1 MARSTTKPVTAADAK
16 LSYKHLK
23 ESVKFNKDHAKEHL
37 KQAKEDYK
45 LIKDREKA
53 RKKGF

>member
-1 MARSTTKPVTAADAK
+1 MARSTTKPVTADDAK

-53 RKKGF
+53 KKKGF